1 MCTGEGGFSDTEGRE
16 DEAHDN
22 HVTVGVL
29 TILARSQYSLALKD
43 GWVLKLEKSNQ
54 TYLLM
59 GQSKNTQQPY
69 RSMSFLVWN
78 HKKKKK
84 RENSIN

>member
-22 HVTVGVL
+22 HVTVRVL

-43 GWVLKLEKSNQ
+43 
-54 TYLLM
+54 
-59 GQSKNTQQPY
+59 
-69 RSMSFLVWN
+69 
-78 HKKKKK
+78 
-84 RENSIN
+84 